1 MANKFLLKRGSGA
14 PSSIDEYE
22 LVYDY
27 TNNVLYTKVG
37 STITA
42 ISGGSGGGAVD
53 SIANFADNRVL
64 TASDADSIRGEGNLT
79 FDGTTLAVTGALTT
93 TSTINIGGIATFQN
107 HIIMGDSD
115 QLRLGSDADGYAM
128 HTGSHMWI
136 NNSTGN
142 LYIRNQADDKN
153 IHIQTDDASG
163 GTTDYMKFSGSE
175 SLIRVYKNMRF
186 LDSVNLQLG
195 SGNDLQLKHDGSNSY
210 IQNRLVGKLI
220 ISNQVDD
227 TDIELK
233 VKDGGSQIV
242 SLLLDASNVGRV
254 ILPNDNQKLTIGAG
268 YDLNFYNNGSV
279 SYISNSND
287 YLTID
292 QNAAAGM
299 QLRNLSSDQDIT
311 FSVND
316 GGSQATVLQI
326 DASNYGSLV
335 LPLDNQNFYMGAGND
350 FRIVHNGTDTYLN
363 NYTGDYIIG
372 NYADDKDISF
382 RTDDGSG
389 GQTEYFR
396 LDGSSTAIKVA
407 KNLEMGD
414 NVQLRAG
421 AGDDL
426 QIYHDGSNTSLQN
439 NTGVFYINQTAN
451 ASMSLQTNNTQA
463 LEITSAQVLVPRQDV
478 KMQATKK
485 LYFDGGVHT
494 YINEDI
500 DDRLRFFT
508 GGLEFMRFT
517 EGSSDLVNL
526 YVDTYFGDRALW
538 AGGLLNIQHSTHGY
552 ISNTSG
558 NLLIRQQSQDSDFY
572 ISINDGG
579 SNLNAVWIDGSET
592 GRFKL
597 PNDNQKL
604 TLGASNDINLFHDAS
619 NSYFTNATGDFYFQ
633 NTADDK
639 DIVFQSDDGSGGVT
653 QYLRLDGGDKRLYMF
668 NTRMQI
674 RDDGTLHWGSAAAHG
689 ILSWD
694 TGRAIVT
701 ATGAN
706 NLDLKAASGYQVVV
720 NETQSNVDFRVE
732 SDTNAHL
739 LFADA
744 SSNRIGIL
752 SSSPNA
758 TLDVAGIGQF
768 RGTSSEAVNLYLG
781 QTTSNAAFMYEFS
794 TYDDAG
800 GILNVGDHLQIKS
813 YRWGQD
819 ISFARNGQ
827 GGAVPTA
834 RFFSSGSSGYFDLY
848 KATDPTNNANYE
860 TRVKLNVNGNSYLNG
875 GNIGMGLTNP
885 DVRLHV
891 KDASNDVYLRLETDK
906 TNGNAQV
913 QYYNDARSYNL
924 GINNADKF
932 SLWDN
937 TASATR
943 FDIATDGDF
952 KFYGT
957 GSNFESV
964 GGGSA
969 TYLLLSGTATQ
980 RIEFRNTDS
989 NANGWIGVPSWNT
1002 DAWHEYM
1009 PTSNG
1014 NELAYIYESSAHH
1027 YYRAMVINN
1036 AGEDYDFTVRGNS
1049 DDNLIRTDAGNDRV
1063 GIGISNPGELLHV
1076 DGSIEFAGRK
1086 YNRGSVT
1093 VTGAGTSNGQ
1103 AITLSTELGTTL
1115 HVNYQ
1120 YRITLNTTGT
1130 GTDTGAVYI
1139 LTYDQDN
1146 SAWKLHLV
1154 SRKGS
1159 SSNHPLAVV
1168 DGSNLKVYHNHA
1180 NAYNIL
1186 YFVELWDM
1194 AADDGTLH
1202 GWGSDFMWTR
1212 DVNTLSYTDGKVEAD
1227 IDLGSG
1233 SNTIKKT
1240 FATNN
1245 YPAVTVHSSGT
1256 GDSGAAIAIQQATTE
1271 GDTIIFADFEPHVE
1285 WGISA
1290 ENGNNRIDFTGGTS
1304 SPSLGTRTFKN
1315 NSGSDRTAY
1324 RKMSVRLDNGNVDIA
1339 GNLTVANGS
1348 AYAGDSTSGV
1358 LSTGSWIGDLGS
1370 NGWERVCGVQHDG
1383 GVFSIVE
1390 KNAQISTIVDGSYF
1404 AYESGT
1410 NQGGGFYSS
1419 TSSNYANAPGIRA
1432 SAASQLY
1439 VVQADGGTSDLKVS
1453 GAITVQA
1460 GDDFA
1465 LGELTNTLRM
1475 KGNGTDSFNF
1485 LNDGN
1490 GWATLNANTYN
1501 SSSGFFQS
1509 DDYST
1514 NVSLRRG
1521 PNNDD
1526 RITIEASETKIYGD
1540 SVERVRFGSYG
1551 IRNGY
1556 SGSEGGP
1563 VYSFKDDTDTGIWR
1577 SGGDTIAFSCGG
1589 TRMFSIK
1596 SDGDI
1601 ELRNDGSSQ
1610 GAYIERVGG
1619 IQFTWDRDTYG
1630 NNNYHAIVC
1639 DSDNLK
1645 INSYDDVVINLDSNN
1660 NDSDETFD
1668 IRKHA
1673 TSMTG
1678 GTLLFQVNGDGTAR
1692 ATGDVVA
1699 YYSSD
1704 KKLKD
1709 NLKPISNSLE
1719 KLQKLTGYEFD
1730 WNDKQNT
1737 YEGHDVGVVA
1747 QEVEEVLPEVVATRD
1762 SGYKAVKYEK
1772 MIPLLIEAI
1781 KEQQQQI
1788 NELKEKLDG

>member
-1 MANKFLLKRGSGA
+1 MANVLKIKRGSSE
-14 PSSIDEYE
+14 PSSSNDVLEHYE
-22 LVYDY
+22 LGYRTGTTELYINDGGTY
-27 TNNVLYTKVG
+27 RQLGGGATTSGSNNQLLTDN
-37 STITA
+37 
-42 ISGGSGGGAVD
+42 GSGGIN
-53 SIANFADNRVL
+53 S
-64 TASDADSIRGEGNLT
+64 EGNLT
-79 FDGTTLAVTGALTT
+79 FGGSHLKLLVDGGKYLAGA
-93 TSTINIGGIATFQN
+93 
-107 HIIMGDSD
+107 DE
-115 QLRLGSDADGYAM
+115 DAYFM
-128 HTGSHMWI
+128 HSGSHMWL

-142 LYIRNQADDKN
+142 LYIRNQ
-153 IHIQTDDASG
+153 TDDG
-163 GTTDYMKFSGSE
+163 
-175 SLIRVYKNMRF
+175 
-186 LDSVNLQLG
+186 Q
-195 SGNDLQLKHDGSNSY
+195 
-210 IQNRLVGKLI
+210 I
-220 ISNQVDD
+220 I
-227 TDIELK
+227 
-233 VKDGGSQIV
+233 
-242 SLLLDASNVGRV
+242 
-254 ILPNDNQKLTIGAG
+254 
-268 YDLNFYNNGSV
+268 
-279 SYISNSND
+279 
-287 YLTID
+287 
-292 QNAAAGM
+292 M
-299 QLRNLSSDQDIT
+299 Q
-311 FSVND
+311 
-316 GGSQATVLQI
+316 
-326 DASNYGSLV
+326 
-335 LPLDNQNFYMGAGND
+335 
-350 FRIVHNGTDTYLN
+350 
-363 NYTGDYIIG
+363 
-372 NYADDKDISF
+372 
-382 RTDDGSG
+382 TDDGSG
-389 GQTEYFR
+389 GTTTYMSLKGNEQLIRFLKSTRHNDNVKAQF
-396 LDGSSTAIKVA
+396 GSSH
-407 KNLEMGD
+407 D
-414 NVQLRAG
+414 FS
-421 AGDDL
+421 
-426 QIYHDGSNTSLQN
+426 IYHDGSNSSLQN

-538 AGGLLNIQHSTHGY
+538 AGGLLNILHSTHGY

-633 NTADDK
+633 NTADNK

-781 QTTSNAAFMYEFS
+781 QTTSNSAFMYEFS
-794 TYDDAG
+794 TYDAAG

-834 RFFSSGSSGYFDLY
+834 RFFSSGDSGYFQLY

-860 TRVKLNVNGNSYLNG
+860 TRVKLNVNGDSYLNG

-885 DVRLHV
+885 SVRLHV
-891 KDASNDVYLRLETDK
+891 KDTSNDVYLRLETDK

-913 QYYNDARSYNL
+913 QYFNDARQYNV

-932 SLWDN
+932 SIYDN
-937 TASATR
+937 TAGATR
-943 FDIATDGDF
+943 FDIASDGDF

-957 GSNFESV
+957 NSNFESV
-964 GGGSA
+964 LSGGS
-969 TYLLLSGTATQ
+969 TYYMLSGTATQ
-980 RIEFRNTDS
+980 RIEFRNTS
-989 NANGWIGVPSWNT
+989 TNANGWIGIPSWNT

-1036 AGEDYDFTVRGNS
+1036 AGEDYDFTVKGNS
-1049 DDNLIRTDAGNDRV
+1049 DDNLIKTDAGNDRV
-1063 GIGISNPGELLHV
+1063 GIGISAPGELLHV
-1076 DGSIEFAGRK
+1076 DGSIEFAHRK
-1086 YNRGSVT
+1086 YNTGNVSVA
-1093 VTGAGTSNGQ
+1093 GAGELNSV
-1103 AITLSTELGTTL
+1103 AVPLSTELGTTL
-1115 HVNYQ
+1115 NVNYQ
-1120 YRITLNTTGT
+1120 YKITLNTIGT

-1139 LTYDQDN
+1139 LTYNQDGG
-1146 SAWKLHLV
+1146 AWKLHLV
-1154 SRKGS
+1154 SRNGS
-1159 SSNHPLAVV
+1159 SSNHPLALVS
-1168 DGSNLKVYHNHA
+1168 GSNLKVYHNHTGT
-1180 NAYNIL
+1180 YNIR
-1186 YFVELWDM
+1186 YFIEFWDM

-1256 GDSGAAIAIQQATTE
+1256 GDSGAAIAIQQATSE

-1290 ENGNNRIDFTGGTS
+1290 ENGANRIDFTGGSS

-1315 NSGSDRTAY
+1315 NSGNDRTAY

-1404 AYESGT
+1404 AYEAGT

-1432 SAASQLY
+1432 SGASELY
-1439 VVQADGGTSDLKVS
+1439 VVQADGGTSDLRVT
-1453 GAITVQA
+1453 GAIKVEA
-1460 GDDFA
+1460 GDDFY
-1465 LGELTNTLRM
+1465 LGEKTNQLRI
-1475 KGNGTDSFNF
+1475 KGNGTDAFNF
-1485 LNDGN
+1485 LNNSN
-1490 GWATLNANTYN
+1490 GWATGNFYNVYTANVVQAGQGVQIWDSTHGFKSVLLKDSTYTKILNNDGAVCAYFGDSGDRSNYFDSGNHRFRSGDSSTYYGILN
-1501 SSSGFFQS
+1501 GTGLRIGSGATFASAKLQAVESGTGHGLGGIITETTTQNGNAGIRFRTDGTDRWAITTIGTNGSDLRIRDADGSADRIQIDSSGDLHCDQ
-1509 DDYST
+1509 D
-1514 NVSLRRG
+1514 V
-1521 PNNDD
+1521 
-1526 RITIEASETKIYGD
+1526 
-1540 SVERVRFGSYG
+1540 
-1551 IRNGY
+1551 
-1556 SGSEGGP
+1556 
-1563 VYSFKDDTDTGIWR
+1563 
-1577 SGGDTIAFSCGG
+1577 IAFS
-1589 TRMFSIK
+1589 T
-1596 SDGDI
+1596 
-1601 ELRNDGSSQ
+1601 
-1610 GAYIERVGG
+1610 
-1619 IQFTWDRDTYG
+1619 TP
-1630 NNNYHAIVC
+1630 
-1639 DSDNLK
+1639 
-1645 INSYDDVVINLDSNN
+1645 
-1660 NDSDETFD
+1660 
-1668 IRKHA
+1668 
-1673 TSMTG
+1673 
-1678 GTLLFQVNGDGTAR
+1678 
-1692 ATGDVVA
+1692 
-1699 YYSSD
+1699 SD
-1704 KKLKD
+1704 KRLKKNIEDINYGLNTIMKLNPKEYDWKKD
-1709 NLKPISNSLE
+1709 NR
-1719 KLQKLTGYEFD
+1719 
-1730 WNDKQNT
+1730 
-1737 YEGHDVGVVA
+1737 HDIGFIA
-1747 QEVEEVLPEVVATRD
+1747 QEVEEVIPEIVKDKKHFDKDIKTLDYEKLTAVLI
-1762 SGYKAVKYEK
+1762 KAVQ
-1772 MIPLLIEAI
+1772 
-1781 KEQQQQI
+1781 EQQQQI
-1788 NELKEKLDG
+1788 NELKEKLNG